1 MSTKYLMTLAV
12 NENSI
17 QSIDD
22 LRSADSAVHFW
33 LHTCTQDTHSHHL
46 RILYSM

>member
-1 MSTKYLMTLAV
+1 LPPLVFGVRMSTKYFMTLAV

-22 LRSADSAVHFW
+22 LRSADSAVHF
-33 LHTCTQDTHSHHL
+33 
-46 RILYSM
+46 